1 MHLHSFLVLIWDN
14 PKLVAKLLMNVKPK
28 NILDSLFPLFANN
41 FYENILSQKFIQN
54 NLLYVI
60 TLLLKHEIKTDCD
73 LEYPNK
79 FLSIKSPCGYLLYE
93 LRNKRDFQIYLKE
106 IIQEGIELL
115 DEYPFNI
122 CLNIAEIES
131 NINRQYENNDGFITI
146 DKKGKLSESLEFE
159 DKRQLNF
166 PKIEELKQ
174 QYFTTNINSNNF
186 FNELNQNIINYYNE
200 ILKISKDDNIIYDK
214 FIKDFNEEVN
224 KKKYAKKIYPYYF
237 SDFYVVTKFIETL
250 FNNILKKIN
259 IIPNSIKIISKIISI
274 LIIKKYP
281 NISIIKRNTFICRFF
296 FCALFWPISENS
308 NNSWSVANYLISEQ
322 SMNNLLYIEKII
334 LVFIMGELYIDKKDY
349 HFFPFNKFFIEKM
362 DLFIKFIDELINVN
376 LPEFINKTL
385 EDENYIFNY
394 LNENDNDEIINRSI
408 CFTIKD
414 IFDIITTAAK
424 EGENIFLKSKKLKN
438 TYEELTSN
446 QYFKIL
452 NNLQEKEKS
461 ENKLYFYL
469 ISDCLFAEEYA
480 KKINIKKKMN
490 YFTLE
495 LKKNPES
502 KEEKNLN
509 LINEAKNLL
518 SGLLFNIITL
528 TKDNI
533 SKNYQNDF
541 IKLLEELLILSKF
554 PHYSFSENLTTSWYA
569 EPLIKI
575 LPKLSNEMRENN
587 YEKLIEGLILNVKN
601 SIKDL
606 QEFNGTLNIVNDEKL
621 NYTRTTLSFIEQSV
635 QLITGIDSYSKVIDI
650 VKKDKI
656 NVGFYI
662 TNNNNNLKFCLHKN
676 NPLLIHKLL
685 DKNQYYLFFQP
696 KIFKTIFEFIYEFPD
711 FNILFDNL
719 ENKDKLD
726 LQEEMD
732 IPKKLNEYFTI
743 INEYL
748 NNKYNYLSSE
758 LNDNNEKIYK
768 DIITLLHKKLCPD
781 KPVEKKII
789 KEQNTTTIPNI
800 LNVFFEEVNE
810 KICKNNKYSIDKL
823 NDIKE
828 KLYDYVMEKLY
839 DKLYPKIPTDEEK
852 NFFEKICLY
861 SWLEPKHLN
870 EKYNNRTIRLS
881 FLPDT
886 IKYFKLFIKEKSP
899 RKKIEAMNHLFD
911 IIEKAIEF
919 NEGKGDFGTDDIIP
933 LLTYCC
939 IKAHPF
945 RINSSI
951 KYALLYNPYYSSG
964 IEALRLSQLILING
978 FINNLSFES
987 LFNIT
992 KEEFDKNVNL
1002 INIVDNKIL

>member
-1 MHLHSFLVLIWDN
+1 MHLHSFLVLLWDN

-122 CLNIAEIES
+122 CLNIDEIES

-259 IIPNSIKIISKIISI
+259 IIPNSIRIISKIISI

-438 TYEELTSN
+438 TYEELSSN

-685 DKNQYYLFFQP
+685 DKNRYYLFFQP

>member
-1 MHLHSFLVLIWDN
+1 MHLHSFLVLLWDN

-122 CLNIAEIES
+122 CLNIDEIES

-200 ILKISKDDNIIYDK
+200 ILKISKVDNIIYDK
-214 FIKDFNEEVN
+214 FIENFNEEVN

-237 SDFYVVTKFIETL
+237 SDFYVVTQFIETL

-438 TYEELTSN
+438 TYEELSSN

-685 DKNQYYLFFQP
+685 DKNRYYLFFQP